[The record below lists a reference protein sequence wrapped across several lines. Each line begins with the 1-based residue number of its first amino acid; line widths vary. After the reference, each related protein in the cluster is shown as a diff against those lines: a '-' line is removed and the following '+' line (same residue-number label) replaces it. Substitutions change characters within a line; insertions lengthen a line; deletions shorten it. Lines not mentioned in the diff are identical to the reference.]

1 MIKLSPSILS
11 ADFSNLKKELNDVET
26 AGSQYIHMDVMDGVF
41 VPNITFGAP
50 VIEKLRAVS
59 NMVFDVHLMIIE
71 PIRYIKEFAD
81 AGADIITF
89 HVEACKN
96 CREVIEEIKKY
107 GIKAAI
113 TLKPKTD
120 IKEIIPYLNLIDMVL
135 VMTVEPGF
143 GGQKFIQSS
152 LAKIESLYEFKN
164 ENNLNFDIEVDGGVN
179 LENVRSIIN
188 AGANVIVAGSSVFG
202 KNSSAEKAKE
212 FLDIFKEFE

>member
-107 GIKAAI
+107 GIKVAI

>member
-71 PIRYIKEFAD
+71 PMRYIKEFAD

-120 IKEIIPYLNLIDMVL
+120 LKEIIPYLNLVDMVL

-152 LAKIESLYEFKN
+152 LSKIEALYEFKN

-179 LENVRSIIN
+179 LENVRSIIT